1 MEAVTDVVPTARGG
15 SKLMRR
21 LDSAAASVNPFLTLI
36 AIGLAT
42 ITLASLLVLAIRDA
56 LPPITRVNCPAPTS
70 VPLGASQSVT
80 TGAVDNAIS
89 DRPVRNL

>member
-1 MEAVTDVVPTARGG
+1 
-15 SKLMRR
+15 MRR
-21 LDSAAASVNPFLTLI
+21 LDSAAARVNPFLVVV

-42 ITLASLLVLAIRDA
+42 LTLTSFSVLAIKDA

-70 VPLGASQSVT
+70 VSLGASRSVT